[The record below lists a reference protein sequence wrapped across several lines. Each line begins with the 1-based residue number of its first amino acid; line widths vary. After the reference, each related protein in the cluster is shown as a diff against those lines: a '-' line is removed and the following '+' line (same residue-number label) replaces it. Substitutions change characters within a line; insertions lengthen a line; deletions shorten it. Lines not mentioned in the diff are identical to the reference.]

1 MKRKLNSTAAA
12 PVVFTAA
19 AVACLSLSSTGTRA
33 FSPMISAHTRT
44 QSIHAASATSKYA
57 PMPMVFKP
65 IAPMMMSRTEMPQDE
80 SNENA
85 LQKSLNP
92 NPAVVYM
99 LEDATEA
106 RYTKKEDGNTT
117 TETSDAIK
125 LKGIQSLATA
135 LAFALAFMPISDAD
149 AAATG
154 GRMGGSFS
162 AAPRQTRSRPSQ
174 TRSYSSRGYSSR
186 PRVTIAPSIG
196 IGTYGYSTPYYSPPL
211 VSPYIGP
218 SVYGGAGVMAV
229 SRGPSFFDLLLL
241 GGFIFAVG
249 QIFRQN
255 EAGATETWTS
265 SSFDNSLGDW
275 ASASAESALGP
286 GTSVVQLSVAL
297 EVSDRDDRNSI
308 LSILNRLSHSARTD
322 SRIGIQ
328 NLSSEVALEILRRR
342 SSIVSGN
349 SSTKH
354 FRNREKALREF
365 QNRSIKERSKF
376 ESETVNKY
384 SGVDYARSP
393 PSLLGSANSNADR
406 ATMAV
411 VTLVLAIDG
420 DSTKLN
426 KINSVSDV
434 EQALQ
439 KIASD
444 SKVGDC
450 LQSVE
455 ILWTPEDRL
464 ETLSIQD
471 VVADYPELR
480 SV

>member
-1 MKRKLNSTAAA
+1 MKRKMKSTAAA

-19 AVACLSLSSTGTRA
+19 AVAYLLISSTGTSA
-33 FSPMISAHTRT
+33 FSPMVSAQTRS
-44 QSIHAASATSKYA
+44 QSIHTTSATSKYA
-57 PMPMVFKP
+57 PMPMTYKP
-65 IAPMMMSRTEMPQDE
+65 TAPIMMSRTEMPHDE
-80 SNENA
+80 SNENVFE
-85 LQKSLNP
+85 KSLNP
-92 NPAVVYM
+92 TPAVISI
-99 LEDATEA
+99 LKDATEA
-106 RYTKKEDGNTT
+106 RDTQKEDVNTT
-117 TETSDAIK
+117 TKTSDAIK
-125 LKGIQSLATA
+125 LKGMQSLAAA

-162 AAPRQTRSRPSQ
+162 AAPRQTRSSSSQ

-211 VSPYIGP
+211 VSPYVGP

-229 SRGPSFFDLLLL
+229 RHGPSSFDLLFI
-241 GGFIFAVG
+241 GGFFFAVS

-255 EAGATETWTS
+255 KAGATETWTS

-275 ASASAESALGP
+275 GSASAESALGP

-308 LSILNRLSHSARTD
+308 LSILNRLSHSTRTD
-322 SRIGIQ
+322 NRIGIQ

-354 FRNREKALREF
+354 FQNREKALREF
-365 QNRSIKERSKF
+365 QNQSIKERSKF
-376 ESETVNKY
+376 ERETVNKF

-393 PSLLGSANSNADR
+393 SLLLGSTNSNADR

-411 VTLVLAIDG
+411 VTLILVIDG

-426 KINSVSDV
+426 KINSVSDL

-450 LQSVE
+450 LQSAE

-464 ETLSIQD
+464 ETLSIRD